1 MNKKQAL
8 PWDNPR
14 FKNWVALVR
23 GHNAVERAL
32 SKALR
37 PLDLKTAHLDILLN
51 AFRFPGLSQQELA
64 RKLLVG
70 RSNVTM
76 LLPQLEMRGLI
87 TRTAD
92 ARDKRIWRLDLTGPG
107 LALTRQAIDIHVALI
122 DKVMGASSQAAC
134 DMVGQVMQNVAKLLE
149 NPDQSASKPT
159 KAHD

>member
-8 PWDNPR
+8 PWDSPR

-23 GHNAVERAL
+23 AHNAVERAL
-32 SKALR
+32 ARALQ

-51 AFRFPGLSQQELA
+51 VFRFPGLSQQELA

-76 LLPQLEMRGLI
+76 LLPQLEKRGLI

-92 ARDKRIWRLDLTGPG
+92 EKDKRVWRLELTEPG
-107 LALTRQAIDIHVALI
+107 LALTRQAIGIHVALI
-122 DKVMGASSQAAC
+122 EKVMGASSQAEC
-134 DMVGQVMQNVAKLLE
+134 DMVGETMMKVVETLR
-149 NPDQSASKPT
+149 DT
-159 KAHD
+159 KN

>member
-23 GHNAVERAL
+23 AHNAVERAL

-37 PLDLKTAHLDILLN
+37 PLALKTAHLDILLN
-51 AFRFPGLSQQELA
+51 VFRFPGLSQQELA
-64 RKLLVG
+64 RKLLIG
-70 RSNVTM
+70 RSNITM
-76 LLPQLEMRGLI
+76 LLPQLERRGLI

-92 ARDKRIWRLDLTGPG
+92 SSDKRVWRLDLTEPG

-122 DKVMGASSQAAC
+122 EKVMATSSEAEC
-134 DMVGQVMQNVAKLLE
+134 DVVGDAMRKVAEMLRE
-149 NPDQSASKPT
+149 A
-159 KAHD
+159 

>member
-23 GHNAVERAL
+23 AHNAVERAL
-32 SKALR
+32 SRALQ

-51 AFRFPGLSQQELA
+51 VFRFPGLSQQELA
-64 RKLLVG
+64 RKLLIG

-76 LLPQLEMRGLI
+76 LLPQLERRGLI
-87 TRTAD
+87 ARTAD
-92 ARDKRIWRLDLTGPG
+92 KKDKRIWRLGLTQTG

-122 DKVMGASSQAAC
+122 EKVMGTSSQAEC
-134 DMVGQVMQNVAKLLE
+134 DLVGETMMKVTEMLRNEKR
-149 NPDQSASKPT
+149 
-159 KAHD
+159 

>member
-23 GHNAVERAL
+23 AHNAVERVL

-51 AFRFPGLSQQELA
+51 LFRFPGLSQQDLA

-70 RSNVTM
+70 RSNMSM
-76 LLPQLEMRGLI
+76 LLPQLEKRGLLK
-87 TRTAD
+87 RVSD
-92 ARDKRIWRLDLTGPG
+92 EKDKRVWRLALTEQG
-107 LALTRQAIDIHVALI
+107 LAITRQAIDIHVALI
-122 DKVMGASSQAAC
+122 DRVMGTSSQAEC
-134 DMVGQVMQNVAKLLE
+134 DVVGETMRRVAEVLRSEK
-149 NPDQSASKPT
+149 S
-159 KAHD
+159 

>member
-23 GHNAVERAL
+23 AHNAVERAL
-32 SKALR
+32 SRALQ
-37 PLDLKTAHLDILLN
+37 PLGLKTAHLDILLN
-51 AFRFPGLSQQELA
+51 VFRFPGLSQQELA
-64 RKLLVG
+64 RKLLIG

-76 LLPQLEMRGLI
+76 LLPQLERRGLI

-92 ARDKRIWRLDLTGPG
+92 EKDKRIWRLELTEPG

-122 DKVMGASSQAAC
+122 EKVMGTSSQAEC
-134 DMVGQVMQNVAKLLE
+134 DVVGETMLRVVEMLRNEK
-149 NPDQSASKPT
+149 S
-159 KAHD
+159 